1 MSPDAPVASNEPTTF
16 NLLFVCTGNTC
27 RSPLA
32 EIVAAHAIASREWKH
47 VRVASAGISAA
58 PAAAASE
65 GAIEVAHE
73 HGLDLTGHTASQL
86 APEHLEWADLVLA
99 MSPSHIVAIAEAG
112 ATGRV
117 ALLSD
122 FADGEGRGRAIE
134 DPFGGDTD
142 TYRRAF
148 EQIREGVE
156 GLLARL
162 EPILSP

>member
-1 MSPDAPVASNEPTTF
+1 MSSEAPVGANEPTTF

-32 EIVAAHAIASREWKH
+32 EIVAAHAIAAREWKH

-58 PAAAASE
+58 PGAAASE
-65 GAIEVAHE
+65 GAIEVARE
-73 HGLDLTGHTASQL
+73 QGLDLSAHAASQL
-86 APEHLEWADLVLA
+86 SAEQLEWADLVLA

-122 FADGEGRGRAIE
+122 FVDGEGRGRAIE

-142 TYRRAF
+142 TYRRAY
-148 EQIREGVE
+148 EQIRSGVE

-162 EPILSP
+162 EPILAP